1 MRETDQDTKTSSSDV
16 FSSWFDKDASRDDRT
31 KQESGQQTNSQRDR
45 TSYRQGICIPHNM
58 DARFVWPK

>member
-1 MRETDQDTKTSSSDV
+1 MRDAEQDTKTSSSDV
-16 FSSWFDKDASRDDRT
+16 FSSFFDKDNSSNDRS
-31 KQESGQQTNSQRDR
+31 KQETGQQTNSQRDR